1 MDKIIDIFNIIC
13 IKLNIKKFCPKCCVE
28 MNKIKIKTSDGKDL
42 KGWQCPICKSFLTK
56 MK

>member
-1 MDKIIDIFNIIC
+1 MNKILDLIDLIC
-13 IKLNIKKFCPKCCVE
+13 IKLNIKKFCPKCAVE
-28 MNKIKIKTSDGKDL
+28 MNKIKIKTSEGKDL